1 MEMLWKLFFSFFR
14 TGIFGFGGGQA
25 TIPLIQEEV
34 VDKFG
39 WLTDEQFI
47 DYLAMGNTLPGPIAT
62 KMSVIIGFDLA
73 GYPGAFFAL
82 LGMLLPSTVAILV
95 LFSFFEQYKNT
106 AFVKGMQAAAK
117 PVVVMLIAG
126 VALSMARTGVFA
138 GIDFATSKTWIVLG
152 LFVVSGVI
160 VVLNEYVPGF
170 SIHPALVIIVSI
182 LIGGFFIR

>member
-1 MEMLWKLFFSFFR
+1 MDLLWKLFFSFFK

-34 VDKFG
+34 VEKFG
-39 WLTDEQFI
+39 WLTEEQFI

-73 GYPGAFFAL
+73 GYPGALIAL
-82 LGMLLPSTVAILV
+82 IGMILPSTVAILV

-126 VALSMARTGVFA
+126 VALSMARSGVFA
-138 GIDFATSKTWIVLG
+138 SIDFSTSKTRIVLG
-152 LFVVSGVI
+152 LFVVSGAIVI
-160 VVLNEYVPGF
+160 MNEYIPSFNV
-170 SIHPALVIIVSI
+170 HPALVIVVSI
-182 LIGGFFIR
+182 MIGGFFIR